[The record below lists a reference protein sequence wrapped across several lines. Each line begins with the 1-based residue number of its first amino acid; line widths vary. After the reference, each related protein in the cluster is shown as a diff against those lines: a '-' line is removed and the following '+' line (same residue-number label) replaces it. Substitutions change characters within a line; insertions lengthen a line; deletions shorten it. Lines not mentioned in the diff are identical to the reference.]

1 MKWTKVEMENL
12 ERRRC
17 MGIWAVI
24 TMQLFMSLVY
34 NFGAM
39 IELRASHIL
48 GKFSVTEPHLRA

>member
-1 MKWTKVEMENL
+1 MENL